1 MEFNDKS
8 LSLCVVSAKISCGMA
23 KVAEYIKQIE
33 IDSLWN
39 GRKHILWNLRKDV
52 NILSGVN
59 GVGKS
64 TILNS
69 MAKVLSRKSQPGA
82 YQNGDFRGVRLTF
95 EPADSTMAFFDIV
108 SSFDGALLSDNVI
121 GKLADGRVRSEL
133 DWRLYELQRRY
144 LNFQVNQS
152 RF

>member
-1 MEFNDKS
+1 
-8 LSLCVVSAKISCGMA
+8 MA

-95 EPADSTMAFFDIV
+95 EPADYTMVPWCRIMLLANWLMDGCVPNWIGACMNSNADISTSKSIWAIV
-108 SSFDGALLSDNVI
+108 
-121 GKLADGRVRSEL
+121 
-133 DWRLYELQRRY
+133 
-144 LNFQVNQS
+144 
-152 RF
+152 